1 MDAATS
7 RGPPDRR
14 LVVVLFAIAGVLAWV
29 GWMRRLG
36 FWHFL
41 GTPSA
46 PLGPSC
52 AELSYRGGS
61 LRRPISAAIPGME
74 YGLRA
79 PRRQVVSTSLKND
92 RRNAHR
98 GRRLK

>member
-52 AELSYRGGS
+52 AELK
-61 LRRPISAAIPGME
+61 L
-74 YGLRA
+74 
-79 PRRQVVSTSLKND
+79 
-92 RRNAHR
+92 
-98 GRRLK
+98 